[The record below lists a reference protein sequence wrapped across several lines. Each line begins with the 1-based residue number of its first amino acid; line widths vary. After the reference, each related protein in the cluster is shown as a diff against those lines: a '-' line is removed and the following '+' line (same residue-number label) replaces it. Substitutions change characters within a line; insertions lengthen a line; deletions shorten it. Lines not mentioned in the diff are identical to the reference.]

1 MKTRFKHSLTA
12 ALAVALSSFALQ
24 PALAADPAP
33 ATQPAPAAG
42 TIAWVDQKIRDARPT
57 ESEKKFD
64 KIGWLTDIRAA
75 RKLAR
80 ETNRPLFLF
89 THDGRIS
96 TGRC

>member
-1 MKTRFKHSLTA
+1 MKSRIKPSLA
-12 ALAVALSSFALQ
+12 ALVIV
-24 PALAADPAP
+24 LAAFAGNAARAADTTPTSQPNPAV
-33 ATQPAPAAG
+33 G
-42 TIAWVDQKIRDARPT
+42 TVAWVDEKIHDCQPT
-57 ESEKKFD
+57 EAEKKFD

-75 RKLAR
+75 RKLAS